1 MRNDHGSI
9 RFFYTFCLH
18 CEFVWSGPGLL
29 WWGMCGQ
36 INKHPWAL
44 SDWVI
49 GSDLRARVLFRVFQ
63 VPRFFNFCF
72 LISLKLSLFYKMLW
86 HQASV
91 FSPSVI
97 NDHSDDSG
105 LGLLLLNLRESFA
118 KSPNP
123 WKNGHVYTC
132 PVYVYIHCMAVK
144 NWASIQWSR
153 R

>member
-1 MRNDHGSI
+1 MTMDQLGFLYLLLALWI
-9 RFFYTFCLH
+9 CLVWARFAVMGH
-18 CEFVWSGPGLL
+18 VWA
-29 WWGMCGQ
+29 
-36 INKHPWAL
+36 NKHPWAL

>member
-1 MRNDHGSI
+1 MTMDQLGFLYLLLALWI
-9 RFFYTFCLH
+9 CLVWARFAVMGH
-18 CEFVWSGPGLL
+18 VWA
-29 WWGMCGQ
+29 
-36 INKHPWAL
+36 NKHPWAL

-72 LISLKLSLFYKMLW
+72 LISLKLRLFYKMLW